1 MSDYGTA
8 NFMQQT
14 MTVFPGAMIYSAP
27 EVVTSNQ
34 TVKVSFT
41 AFIELLNSIA
51 FNQHFLDLEERRY
64 CVDLECLGL

>member
-1 MSDYGTA
+1 MSDYGTD

-14 MTVFPGAMIYSAP
+14 MTVVPGAMIYSAP

-41 AFIELLNSIA
+41 AFRTFKFNS
-51 FNQHFLDLEERRY
+51 
-64 CVDLECLGL
+64 V